1 MKGFVAA
8 GLALILLGGC
18 ATDATI
24 QTTSGQ
30 FAGEYY
36 SGDGLGRAVTVVL
49 RPDHTFESDWQGC
62 LGVYGT
68 ARGTWQLQGDQLVFA
83 PVEEDKDL
91 VGFLR
96 QATTIRHDGRLG
108 FARSSDVKGEKV
120 NARLVFLK
128 QPASR

>member
-1 MKGFVAA
+1 MRQLIAIT
-8 GLALILLGGC
+8 LALFLLAAC
-18 ATDATI
+18 VPDATI
-24 QTTSGQ
+24 RTTSDQ
-30 FAGEYY
+30 LSGEYH
-36 SGDGLGRAVTVVL
+36 SGDGPGRSVTVVL

-83 PVEEDKDL
+83 PVEEDRDL

-96 QATTIRHDGRLG
+96 QATTVRHDGRLG
-108 FARSSDVKGEKV
+108 FARGADVKGEKV